1 MRDILKTIKNRL
13 IKEIN
18 EYNNGSILIAALEA
32 KSIMSVSN
40 FNDLKNKI
48 VENNILDILN
58 VSLLLYS
65 SYRAGLDSDV
75 LEKCFTDTL
84 LIEENIMLDEYLVY
98 SKLEGSEKK
107 LYELI
112 AIINYM

>member
-1 MRDILKTIKNRL
+1 MRDVLKNIKNRL
-13 IKEIN
+13 LKEIH
-18 EYNNGSILIAALEA
+18 EYNNGNTLIAALDS

-40 FNDLKNKI
+40 FNALKNRI
-48 VENNILDILN
+48 VEDNILDMLN
-58 VSLLLYS
+58 ISLLLYS
-65 SYRAGLDSDV
+65 SYRAGLDSDT

-107 LYELI
+107 LYELV